1 MEESR
6 QREEVGGLEEGIG
19 KQKLCFD
26 TVKLTP
32 LRPFL
37 PFSKNLVLDE
47 DSTPKMDECFVRAMA
62 VAYHRLQQSWT
73 DGSCLQ

>member
-6 QREEVGGLEEGIG
+6 QREEVGGLEEGLESRNFVLI
-19 KQKLCFD
+19 LSNSPPR
-26 TVKLTP
+26 L
-32 LRPFL
+32 LPFL

-47 DSTPKMDECFVRAMA
+47 DNTPENVVRAMA

>member
-26 TVKLTP
+26 TIKLT
-32 LRPFL
+32 LRLLTSL

-47 DSTPKMDECFVRAMA
+47 DNTPKMDECFVRAMA
-62 VAYHRLQQSWT
+62 VAYHRLHQSWT
-73 DGSCLQ
+73 CLQ

>member
-47 DSTPKMDECFVRAMA
+47 DNTPEN
-62 VAYHRLQQSWT
+62 
-73 DGSCLQ
+73 G